1 MSDDTLL
8 TKNTDFVMLR
18 RYRDLPEAAI
28 FKSILGAESIDCVL
42 SDENMVR
49 MDWFWSNLLGGV
61 KLWVRQQDLENAKEL
76 IDQESPENAHTT
88 KKTWMEMPLVW
99 PLMARPWRKRA
110 RGRQVLMNAE
120 TEEVDFS
127 SPVVGSANLR
137 TETIPLAVESLTGP
151 PTTDAGGL
159 LLVPPKPSLDLCSG
173 YPLYRVYRV
182 KPNVKFDLVK
192 SLKLS

>member
-28 FKSILGAESIDCVL
+28 FKSILDAETIECVL

-76 IDQESPENAHTT
+76 IDQESPENF
-88 KKTWMEMPLVW
+88 
-99 PLMARPWRKRA
+99 
-110 RGRQVLMNAE
+110 
-120 TEEVDFS
+120 D
-127 SPVVGSANLR
+127 VVGVGAFSQPHCPQCQSIDISFQELNKRVAFVSAYLGLP
-137 TETIPLAVESLTGP
+137 IPLKRRGWKCHACSH
-151 PTTDAGGL
+151 AWR
-159 LLVPPKPSLDLCSG
+159 DLGENEHSA
-173 YPLYRVYRV
+173 
-182 KPNVKFDLVK
+182 DK
-192 SLKLS
+192 S